1 MPVLFK
7 GANGPVASIIN
18 AFSSGGTATAYSL
31 SSNNVLEQLSGSL
44 TADTLKTMVS
54 HTGRGRVNAL
64 VIYAKDSTSR
74 TLRCKLTV
82 DGVVVFDAT
91 SNAVSGGPGFGM
103 IVIGGAITNS
113 VEFQP
118 IDYQESLLVEI
129 ASSLTET
136 DKVAIGVNRETW
148 AS

>member
-44 TADTLKTMVS
+44 TAATLKTMVS

-91 SNAVSGGPGFGM
+91 SNAVVGGGFGM

>member
-64 VIYAKDSTSR
+64 MIYTKDGTSR

-91 SNAVSGGPGFGM
+91 SNAVASPGWGM

>member
-64 VIYAKDSTSR
+64 VIYAKDNTSR

-91 SNAVSGGPGFGM
+91 SNAVASPGFGM

>member
-64 VIYAKDSTSR
+64 VIYAKDNTSR

-91 SNAVSGGPGFGM
+91 SNAVASPGWGM

>member
-64 VIYAKDSTSR
+64 VIYTKDNTSR

-91 SNAVSGGPGFGM
+91 SNAVASPGFGM

>member
-7 GANGPVASIIN
+7 GASGPVASIIN
-18 AFSSGGTATAYSL
+18 SFSSGGTATTFSL
-31 SSNNVLEQLSGSL
+31 ASVNVKEELSGAL
-44 TADTLKTMVS
+44 TAATLKTMVS

-64 VIYAKDSTSR
+64 FVYAKDATSR

-91 SNAVSGGPGFGM
+91 SSAVNSSGYG
-103 IVIGGAITNS
+103 IVVVGGAVTNS

-118 IDYQESLLVEI
+118 IDYQESLLIEI

>member
-7 GANGPVASIIN
+7 GSSGPVASIIN
-18 AFSSGGTATAYSL
+18 AFSSGSVATTFSI
-31 SSNNVLEQLSGSL
+31 SSANTKEELSGAL
-44 TADTLKTMVS
+44 TAATLKTVVS
-54 HTGRGRVNAL
+54 HTGRGRVNSL
-64 VIYAKDSTSR
+64 VVYAKDSTSR
-74 TLRCKLTV
+74 TMRCKVTV

-91 SNAVSGGPGFGM
+91 SSAVTGAGFGM

-118 IDYQESLLVEI
+118 IDYQESLLIEI

>member
-18 AFSSGGTATAYSL
+18 NYSSGSAVTGFSL
-31 SSNNVLEQLSGSL
+31 ISANTKEELSGAL
-44 TADTLKTMVS
+44 TAATLKTMVT

-64 VIYAKDSTSR
+64 VIYAKDSTAR
-74 TLRCKLTV
+74 TLRCKVTV
-82 DGVVVFDAT
+82 DGTVVFDAT
-91 SNAVSGGPGFGM
+91 SGSAATLGFGM
-103 IVIGGAITNS
+103 IVVGGAVTNS

-118 IDYQESLLVEI
+118 IDYQESLLIEI

-136 DKVAIGVNRETW
+136 DKVAIGINRETW

>member
-64 VIYAKDSTSR
+64 VIYAKDNTSR

-91 SNAVSGGPGFGM
+91 SDAVVSPGFGM